1 MIILRSLWLF
11 PGQGGQHAGML
22 DQVNQQLKEQVEKWT
37 NVKLVDTA
45 DAYQDSVQIQ
55 LSILLLQID
64 QVDRLQKLDWN
75 PTLVAGHSLGVFA
88 AAYAAKVISKEDV
101 FKLVALRAKLMQE
114 CYPEGYGMGV
124 VVGLSR
130 SEVKKLVAQ
139 VHSETNP
146 VYISNQNSE
155 MQNTVSGKISAIE
168 EMLEL
173 AKENGAS
180 KAKLLHVPNPSHS
193 PLMQKAAD
201 QLNAFISTLDLHKPS
216 CIYLANYNGHAV
228 KNLEDITYDLGN
240 NLIYPVLWETMM
252 QVALEYQPTSSCEF
266 SPGTAF
272 TKLLKAKT
280 DQLNIVTLSTML
292 VDDADYLFNKWE
304 KNND

>member
-1 MIILRSLWLF
+1 MIILRNLWLF
-11 PGQGGQHAGML
+11 PGQGGQAAGML
-22 DQVNQQLKEQVEKWT
+22 DQISPQLKEQVEKWT
-37 NVKLVDTA
+37 KVKLLDTTEG
-45 DAYQDSVQIQ
+45 YQDSVQIQ

-64 QVDRLQKLDWN
+64 QVDRLKKLDWQ
-75 PTLVAGHSLGVFA
+75 PTLVTGHSLGVFA
-88 AAYAAKVISKEDV
+88 AAYAAGVINKEDV

-130 SEVKKLVAQ
+130 PEVKKLVAQ
-139 VHSETNP
+139 IHSDTNP

-155 MQNTVSGKISAIE
+155 MQNTVSGKISAIKQV
-168 EMLEL
+168 LEL
-173 AKENGAS
+173 AKENGAA

-201 QLNAFISTLDLHKPS
+201 RLNEFISQLDLQQPS

-228 KNLEDITYDLGN
+228 RNLKDIKYDLGN
-240 NLIYPVLWETMM
+240 NVIYPVLWETMM
-252 QVALEYQPTSSCEF
+252 QVALEYQPDVSSEF

-280 DQLNIVTLSTML
+280 DQLHMVTLSTMS

-304 KNND
+304 KK